1 MAPVP
6 YAFIVC
12 FAILR
17 VITPSVVPGCL
28 TWVIDNNHLK
38 LICRIQNSE
47 SVVSFKDG
55 LGQEQAKCVFKDDA
69 LRCVPVNKF
78 GNIMFHSRTKEI
90 SLTLPAIHKDL
101 IDGQWTCSQGEHEFK
116 TNVTLEKGII
126 SATDIILSATV
137 EKSDIKLTCFSCREP
152 LENHVEFMAD
162 FRTIDEVFY
171 SQAHNQC
178 MHSGVLCQPDLCSC
192 SVSGNEF
199 SMIWH
204 NINNRSGIH
213 FSCEMNYSDRKLS
226 SRFSKMATI
235 FFNGKEFYTN
245 KTRTTIKKLA
255 RNNSAV
261 VEIQI
266 DNVTGTHT
274 NEGHDSHTNFNV
286 TIQHEEDHISDSIG
300 RWIGISIAIVI
311 SLAIVLA
318 CLISF
323 GRSEM
328 SKIKMA
334 LFKKDLGET
343 FTQSTSLK
351 ETTPYRESC
360 RTELSK
366 NIPKVTER
374 PLVWVWLF
382 PFKSKIIT
390 KVALDNARSIE
401 ETFPLICQSE
411 SHSGIE
417 VQRDCIDAS
426 TMTDEYKHTCN
437 IEQKTYSNACEQ
449 TEENEQKTYSNKCE
463 QTEESE
469 QKTYSNKCIQTEFKE
484 SDRQAQT
491 PVTSMTGPYI
501 LNSFPRT
508 FDLKDLLPE
517 MAVLDILK
525 MGERLVITGCSKGEN
540 KLFVINT
547 SDSSYLC
554 HTLRHS
560 NPWKI
565 TEVDVLGAD
574 MVALSYPISHT
585 IEIINISTGEV
596 EHVIH
601 VSGRCY
607 ALSQSGENLCLI
619 VERSIQI
626 VNLHNGSVIDSHCL
640 PSDGVDYICPYKDG
654 ILYTYINALFYCD
667 YKGTI
672 HWKFKNEHIMF
683 LSDVATDSRG
693 YIYVTAA
700 KPYDII
706 LISSDGKEHQ
716 TFLQG
721 DALMKIHFDMRNN
734 CLLVFKR
741 LNNVVSLFDI
751 NFKTKTK

>member
-47 SVVSFKDG
+47 SAVSFKDG

-69 LRCVPVNKF
+69 LRCVPVNKI

-126 SATDIILSATV
+126 SATDIILSANV
-137 EKSDIKLTCFSCREP
+137 DKSDIKLTCFSCREP

-178 MHSGVLCQPDLCSC
+178 MHSGVLCQPGLCSC
-192 SVSGNEF
+192 SASGNEF

-226 SRFSKMATI
+226 SKFSKMATI
-235 FFNGKEFYTN
+235 FFNGKDFYTN
-245 KTRTTIKKLA
+245 KTKTTIKKLA

-261 VEIQI
+261 EEIQI

-274 NEGHDSHTNFNV
+274 KEGHDSHTNFNV

-300 RWIGISIAIVI
+300 RWIGISIAIGI
-311 SLAIVLA
+311 SLAIVVA
-318 CLISF
+318 CLICF

-334 LFKKDLGET
+334 LFKKGCGET

-351 ETTPYRESC
+351 ETTPYKESC

-366 NIPKVTER
+366 NIPKG
-374 PLVWVWLF
+374 
-382 PFKSKIIT
+382 KIIT
-390 KVALDNARSIE
+390 KVALDNERSIE

-411 SHSGIE
+411 SHSRIE
-417 VQRDCIDAS
+417 
-426 TMTDEYKHTCN
+426 DEYKHTCN
-437 IEQKTYSNACEQ
+437 IEQKTNSNACEQ
-449 TEENEQKTYSNKCE
+449 TEENEQKTYSNKCA

-469 QKTYSNKCIQTEFKE
+469 KKTYSNKCNQTEFEE

-508 FDLKDLLPE
+508 FDLNDLLPE

-574 MVALSYPISHT
+574 MVALSYPKSHT

-596 EHVIH
+596 ENVIH

-626 VNLHNGSVIDSHCL
+626 VNLHDGSVIDSHCL

-654 ILYTYINALFYCD
+654 ILFTYINALYYCD
-667 YKGTI
+667 YKGAI
-672 HWKFKNEHIMF
+672 HWEFKNEHIMF

-693 YIYVTAA
+693 YIYVTTA

-751 NFKTKTK
+751 NFKTMTK